1 MDVMLY
7 VLLGL
12 LAGLVA
18 GWMAAKRSQKS
29 ALDQQASEHKAALD
43 TLRDEM
49 GRQQQLHAD
58 QLKSAQE
65 TARERESGLETSL
78 QELRDQHQLA
88 RDQAIRLES
97 ELLPLKEKLNDR
109 QKDLEETREA
119 LNTQFKVLSNSILD
133 QQSTKFSEQ
142 NKKQIDGLLGPLKER
157 ITEFEK
163 KVDEKYLGE
172 AKDREGLKS
181 QIQSLVEQS
190 KRLEQEARDLTTALK
205 GDNKTQGNWGELVLT
220 RVLESSGLREGTD
233 FVLQYTERDEGNSL
247 KKPDVVVHLPDGK
260 HIIVDAKVSLVAY
273 EQFVNAPDDE
283 AQQRAIKAHIESVRG
298 HVKNLSSKDYP
309 SLTGLNTPDM
319 VLLFIPIEASFAVA
333 LEQDA
338 GLFDFAWSNKIVIV
352 TPSTLLATL
361 KTVQSVWQHKRQI
374 DNATAIAEE
383 AGRMLDK
390 FIGLADDLEKL
401 GSQVFGTA
409 KNTYDSAMKKLTGN
423 GNLVKQ
429 ATRLQE
435 KGVRT
440 KKELS
445 ATLLKSA
452 SNDETHDEA

>member
-1 MDVMLY
+1 MVRFSLQLVRFTSVLSVTFDLLIWNPTAMDVMLY

-29 ALDQQASEHKAALD
+29 ALDQQANEHKAALD
-43 TLRDEM
+43 ALREEM
-49 GRQQQLHAD
+49 GRQQQSHAE

-65 TARERESGLETSL
+65 MAHERESRLEASL
-78 QELRDQHQLA
+78 QELRDQHQMA

-233 FVLQYTERDEGNSL
+233 FVLQYTERDQANSL

-260 HIIVDAKVSLVAY
+260 HIIVDAKV
-273 EQFVNAPDDE
+273 
-283 AQQRAIKAHIESVRG
+283 
-298 HVKNLSSKDYP
+298 
-309 SLTGLNTPDM
+309 
-319 VLLFIPIEASFAVA
+319 
-333 LEQDA
+333 
-338 GLFDFAWSNKIVIV
+338 
-352 TPSTLLATL
+352 
-361 KTVQSVWQHKRQI
+361 
-374 DNATAIAEE
+374 
-383 AGRMLDK
+383 
-390 FIGLADDLEKL
+390 
-401 GSQVFGTA
+401 
-409 KNTYDSAMKKLTGN
+409 
-423 GNLVKQ
+423 
-429 ATRLQE
+429 
-435 KGVRT
+435 
-440 KKELS
+440 
-445 ATLLKSA
+445 
-452 SNDETHDEA
+452 